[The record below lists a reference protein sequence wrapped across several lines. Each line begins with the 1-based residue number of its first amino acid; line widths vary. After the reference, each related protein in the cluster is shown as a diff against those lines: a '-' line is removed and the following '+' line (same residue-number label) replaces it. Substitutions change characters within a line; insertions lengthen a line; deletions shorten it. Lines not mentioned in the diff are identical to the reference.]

1 MEIKMD
7 KNRLYQE
14 KGDLVTNIEILQAR
28 LSEINKSII
37 DLLNQESRLKKEQ
50 ENGEKTNG

>member
-28 LSEINKSII
+28 LSEINKSLI
-37 DLLNQESRLKKEQ
+37 DLLNQESKLKKEQ
-50 ENGEKTNG
+50 ENGEKN

>member
-1 MEIKMD
+1 MEIKID

-50 ENGEKTNG
+50 ENGEKN

>member
-1 MEIKMD
+1 MD

-28 LSEINKSII
+28 LSEINKSLI
-37 DLLNQESRLKKEQ
+37 DLLNQESKLKKEQ
-50 ENGEKTNG
+50 ENGEKN